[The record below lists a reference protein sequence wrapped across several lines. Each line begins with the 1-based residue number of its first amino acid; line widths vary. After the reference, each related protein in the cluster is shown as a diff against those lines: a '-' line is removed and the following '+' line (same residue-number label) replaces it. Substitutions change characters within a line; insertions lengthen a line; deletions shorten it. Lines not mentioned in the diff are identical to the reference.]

1 MITQTDYAGLNRA
14 LKRRVKAARAADA
27 EQMLLS
33 TDFVANVSQAL
44 DELVTNKRELRRE
57 DIKKLKAHD
66 LFVSSGCSH
75 CEHVNGCQDAYMP
88 WAQYCGAYDREVD
101 E

>member
-1 MITQTDYAGLNRA
+1 M
-14 LKRRVKAARAADA
+14 KRRVKAARVADA

-44 DELVTNKRELRRE
+44 DELVWDWRKR
-57 DIKKLKAHD
+57 
-66 LFVSSGCSH
+66 
-75 CEHVNGCQDAYMP
+75 Q
-88 WAQYCGAYDREVD
+88 REVD

>member
-14 LKRRVKAARAADA
+14 LKRRVKAARVADA

-33 TDFVANVSQAL
+33 TDFVANVSKAL
-44 DELVTNKRELRRE
+44 DELVWDWRKR
-57 DIKKLKAHD
+57 
-66 LFVSSGCSH
+66 
-75 CEHVNGCQDAYMP
+75 Q
-88 WAQYCGAYDREVD
+88 REVD